1 MNWESIRTEELDQ
14 ELIRLTQLLS
24 SLQEEIEIVKSRIR
38 RRNMTNDSQHR
49 TIEEN

>member
-14 ELIRLTQLLS
+14 ELIRMTQLLS
-24 SLQEEIEIVKSRIR
+24 SLQDEIEIVKSRIKR
-38 RRNMTNDSQHR
+38 RSMANDSQHR